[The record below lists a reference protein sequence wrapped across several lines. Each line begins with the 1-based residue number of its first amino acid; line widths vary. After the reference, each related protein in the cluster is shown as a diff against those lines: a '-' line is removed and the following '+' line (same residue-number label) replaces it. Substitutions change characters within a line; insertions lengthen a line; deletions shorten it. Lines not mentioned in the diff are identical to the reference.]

1 MIKNEILKLF
11 PEPIFKYK
19 IEDHKDIN
27 KKLSEYIY
35 NLKNNDDEG
44 LKRSNKGGWHSK
56 NFELKDKNSIQ
67 FQFAIK
73 VQEYIVDTFK
83 KFGWKIKN
91 KNIRI
96 SEMWAIIN
104 KKEDFNVIHTH
115 PNCYLSA
122 AYYVK
127 APINCGKFEIEHPNS
142 AKKYAFPEVE
152 VRNELNL
159 EVASIEINEGDLLL
173 FPSYLPHKVGQN
185 QSNDDRIVVSFNV
198 DIQK

>member
-1 MIKNEILKLF
+1 MIKSEILKLF

-104 KKEDFNVIHTH
+104 KKENFNVVHTH

-142 AKKYAFPEVE
+142 AKKYAYPEVE

-185 QSNDDRIVVSFNV
+185 QSDDDRIVISFNV

>member
-1 MIKNEILKLF
+1 MIKSEILKLF

-104 KKEDFNVIHTH
+104 KKENFNVIHTH

-127 APINCGKFEIEHPNS
+127 APINCGKFEIEHPNI

-185 QSNDDRIVVSFNV
+185 QSDDDRIVISFNV

>member
-1 MIKNEILKLF
+1 MIKNKILKLF

-19 IEDHKDIN
+19 IQDYLEIN
-27 KKLSEYIY
+27 KKLTEYIY
-35 NLKNNDDEG
+35 NLKSEDNEG

-73 VQEYIVDTFK
+73 VQEYIIDTFK
-83 KFGWKIKN
+83 NFGWKIKN

-104 KKEDFNVIHTH
+104 KKEDFNVVHTH
-115 PNCYLSA
+115 PNCFLSA

-127 APINCGKFEIEHPNS
+127 APENCGKFEVEHPNS

-159 EVASIEINEGDLLL
+159 EVASIEIDEGDLLL

-185 QSNDDRIVVSFNV
+185 QSNDDRIVISFNV